1 MEFKFD
7 EAKTWLEDEN
17 GKQVAVLDHP
27 EVRPGVVNLVRQTA
41 FGKRG

>member
-17 GKQVAVLDHP
+17 GKQVAVLDP
-27 EVRPGVVNLVRQTA
+27 ESRVILLL
-41 FGKRG
+41 FY